1 MIKYLKYICLALI
14 GLPLFLLALAN
25 NHTVN
30 LYLFPESIA
39 AFLGLDAFI
48 SMPLFIALL
57 LGGLIGLLVGFIWQ
71 GLRGVSARLHAR
83 LQQRELT
90 RMKREADRLNQSET
104 GASPKDDILALIE

>member
-14 GLPLFLLALAN
+14 GFPLFLLALAN

-71 GLRGVSARLHAR
+71 GLRGAIGAASRTIAT
-83 LQQRELT
+83 T
-90 RMKREADRLNQSET
+90 RANPCET
-104 GASPKDDILALIE
+104 RS

>member
-39 AFLGLDAFI
+39 AFLGLEAFI

-71 GLRGVSARLHAR
+71 GSAGSIGATSRTIAT
-83 LQQRELT
+83 T
-90 RMKREADRLNQSET
+90 RANPYET
-104 GASPKDDILALIE
+104 RS